1 MSSSK
6 ELNGVKTPSAIFN
19 MKLTN
24 EKKIKQGKTTKDLRT
39 FTITR
44 KNEKDMNIAN
54 FKDVYSVFK
63 KKYGSDK
70 LLVRA
75 LNDTQ
80 FFTFKGFSDSGLD
93 IQDFEEYYENR
104 VDSTV
109 KFNKFSQIQIYV
121 LA

>member
-1 MSSSK
+1 MS
-6 ELNGVKTPSAIFN
+6 TIFN

-80 FFTFKGFSDSGLD
+80 FFTFKAFSDNGLD